1 ELVEEQLG
9 GRPGRV
15 HRDVLQRVG
24 DEEAEVFP
32 DLVPAGESA
41 SDGEAA
47 EHGEEQLAP
56 VEIDGG
62 GPGGIEE
69 VRVEVAEL
77 EQLADAG
84 DLQAQARR
92 VPVAEE
98 VVLRE
103 LGLAEEA
110 LPAREPETDLEGA
123 GELLLDRHLDDH
135 LVVGRAP
142 AGIDLDRVEE
152 TERGDAL
159 LGEPDP
165 GAAVEVALTDAHL
178 A

>member
-1 ELVEEQLG
+1 GSLGVVEGGAEAGGAPRGALAQQQWA
-9 GRPGRV
+9 GRPGRA
-15 HRDVLQRVG
+15 HRDVPQRVG

-41 SDGEAA
+41 PDGEAA
-47 EHGEEQLAP
+47 EPGEEQLAP
-56 VEIDGG
+56 VEVDGR
-62 GPGGIEE
+62 GPRGIEE
-69 VRVEVAEL
+69 VRVEIAEL

-110 LPAREPETDLEGA
+110 LPAREAETDLEGA
-123 GELLLDRHLDDH
+123 GELLLDRHIDDD
-135 LVVGRAP
+135 LVVGRSE
-142 AGIDLDRVEE
+142 AGVEL
-152 TERGDAL
+152 ERAEESRRGESL
-159 LGEPDP
+159 L
-165 GAAVEVALTDAHL
+165 
-178 A
+178 